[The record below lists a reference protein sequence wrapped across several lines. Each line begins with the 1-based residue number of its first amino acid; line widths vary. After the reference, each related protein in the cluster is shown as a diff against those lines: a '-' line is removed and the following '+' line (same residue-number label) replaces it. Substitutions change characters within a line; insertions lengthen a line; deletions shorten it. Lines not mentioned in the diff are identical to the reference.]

1 MLYVEI
7 LSGSR
12 GEDILGKRVD
22 GFHTNYTSSKDFSNQ
37 QFILSMT
44 LYTSGD
50 WKVDPNKDITFPL
63 VDWLINQ
70 FPVLKN
76 TEIEV
81 NQVDLDGEFA
91 SGFCQDNDGE
101 FLIHI
106 HNDLSYEDYV
116 TTLIH
121 ELVHVKQTLQGLK
134 DHEMR
139 ESEAY
144 FWERLLCKEYMTT
157 PISGTQP
164 TEIPA

>member
-1 MLYVEI
+1 
-7 LSGSR
+7 
-12 GEDILGKRVD
+12 
-22 GFHTNYTSSKDFSNQ
+22 
-37 QFILSMT
+37 MT
-44 LYTSGD
+44 LFTSGD
-50 WKVDPNKDITFPL
+50 WIVDEERELTFGVFEFMCKKFPL
-63 VDWLINQ
+63 LVDAT
-70 FPVLKN
+70 V
-76 TEIEV
+76 EV
-81 NQVDLDGEFA
+81 NQVDLTNEFGC
-91 SGFCQDNDGE
+91 GFCQVDEDGE
-101 FLIHI
+101 FLIHV
-106 HNDLSYEDYV
+106 HNDLRCEEYV

>member
-1 MLYVEI
+1 
-7 LSGSR
+7 
-12 GEDILGKRVD
+12 
-22 GFHTNYTSSKDFSNQ
+22 
-37 QFILSMT
+37 MT
-44 LYTSGD
+44 LFTSGD
-50 WKVDPNKDITFPL
+50 WIVDDEREITFGVFEFMCKKFPLL
-63 VDWLINQ
+63 VDAT
-70 FPVLKN
+70 V
-76 TEIEV
+76 EV
-81 NQVDLDGEFA
+81 NQVDLTNEFGC
-91 SGFCQDNDGE
+91 GFCQVDEDGE

-106 HNDLSYEDYV
+106 HNDMSCEEYV